1 MADHPTGNPDLIQQ
15 HKAIQRQGD
24 QELKGG
30 ETKGKEAPG
39 LEDDALPDALPEERS
54 AGVVQP
60 HDGSRTR
67 LPSMKPATEP
77 EIEGE
82 AGGEGSTG
90 AGPNPGP

>member
-39 LEDDALPDALPEERS
+39 LEDDALPEERS

-82 AGGEGSTG
+82 AGGEAFTDAG
-90 AGPNPGP
+90 ANPGP